1 MQNSPYQRL
10 AVFEKNKGWSGNEI
24 NVCSP
29 AISSKQILPTLYRFL
44 QEGANCALI
53 DKITNNLIKD
63 VRTSTHAM
71 NLKLSKEKQEKT
83 RFATGHGNVAITF
96 WLSV

>member
-63 VRTSTHAM
+63 VRTSMHAM
-71 NLKLSKEKQEKT
+71 NLKLSKSPCKISRISSRKKLASQL
-83 RFATGHGNVAITF
+83 AMAM
-96 WLSV
+96 